1 VWGYNDTITR
11 YFDMTNRDFQGGLL
25 RTLSLLTAALA
36 VLATAPA
43 MATSDSDIDSDAVR
57 TRIAPVGKLN
67 IAGASSGGA
76 SAAAPAAADGSG
88 TYNGACAA
96 CHATGAAGAPKV
108 GDKADW
114 GPRIKQGKA
123 MLYSHAIKGFQGK
136 KGFMP
141 AKGGQTQLSDANVK
155 AAVDHMV
162 SKSK

>member
-1 VWGYNDTITR
+1 MNHQV
-11 YFDMTNRDFQGGLL
+11 FQ
-25 RTLSLLTAALA
+25 TALFRGVSILIAVMA
-36 VLATAPA
+36 VLVIAPA
-43 MATSDSDIDSDAVR
+43 MAASDSDIDSDEVR
-57 TRIAPVGKLN
+57 ARIAPVGKLN
-67 IAGASSGGA
+67 IAGASSKPRAAG
-76 SAAAPAAADGSG
+76 AAAPAADGTG

-123 MLYSHAIKGFQGK
+123 KLYSHAIKGFQGK

-141 AKGGQTQLSDANVK
+141 AKGGQAQLSDANVK

-162 SKSK
+162 AKSK